1 LEILGILVMD
11 GGADEAVVGG
21 GGDEAGENS
30 ASVSTVRQT
39 SVPLSKKRY
48 KKLGIAKFVLDC
60 LI

>member
-1 LEILGILVMD
+1 MD
-11 GGADEAVVGG
+11 FGDGWESDEAIVGG
-21 GGDEAGENS
+21 GGDETGSNS
-30 ASVSTVRQT
+30 ATTITLTT

>member
-1 LEILGILVMD
+1 MD